1 MSNLMKFDINGIEF
15 VHHIWE
21 NCCEMQT

>member
-1 MSNLMKFDINGIEF
+1 MKFDINGIEF